1 MTTKHR
7 HAVRLHRDAE
17 SFTAGDGPL
26 IQPADLFASYPTII
40 TLDPPEQS
48 KHRKL
53 ISSAFTPRAIAK
65 LEDGIRARAS
75 RMIDDLLAR
84 GSGDWIDDVADA
96 LPMTVIGDII
106 GIPEQDRP
114 RIFDGF
120 DRILKAQSTGDQL
133 DADVFATIFGYAME
147 LTAEK
152 RRNPADDIWSTIA
165 SGVITGDD
173 GEQFSLAANELEFFF
188 FVLAFAG
195 SDTTKNALA
204 IGLQAFVA
212 NPDQIERYRD
222 DESVRSSAVEEVL
235 RWASPVAYWTRST
248 KVDIEMDGQHIPKG
262 ERVVSMLRSANRDEE
277 VFDSPFTFDIGRQP
291 NPHVAFGGGGAHHCL
306 GAMLAR
312 AEIRAVL
319 DELLL
324 RCDGITLGPARGD
337 LPESDHQ
344 HVDLRR
350 DADNADRAVALSVDK
365 PQRGLRALVDRG
377 RHVDLQMLRHLA
389 VGDVHHVGF
398 PDLEDVRRQRFTES
412 VGLTQRFVDDYAHR
426 LLLNFHSPLGRVP
439 ITPADARRARS

>member
-1 MTTKHR
+1 MTASTVDLSDITLWRNGFPDEVFTELRRDRPLFRHGLTPGVEKTVKRDFWMTTKHR
-7 HAVRLHRDAE
+7 HAVRLHRDHE
-17 SFTAGDGPL
+17 SFTAVDGPL
-26 IQPADLFASYPTII
+26 IQPADLFASNPTII

-65 LEDGIRARAS
+65 LEAGIRERAA
-75 RMIDDLLAR
+75 RMIDDLLMR

-106 GIPEQDRP
+106 GIPESDRP

-120 DRILKAQSTGDQL
+120 DHILKVQSKAAEMDTE
-133 DADVFATIFGYAME
+133 VFTTIFSYAME

-173 GEQFSLAANELEFFF
+173 GVEFSLAANELEFFF

-204 IGLQAFVA
+204 IGLQALVA
-212 NPDQIERYRD
+212 NPEQVERYRD
-222 DESVRSSAVEEVL
+222 DESVRSRAVEEVL
-235 RWASPVAYWTRST
+235 RRSSPVAYWTRST
-248 KVDIEMDGQHIPKG
+248 KVDVEMDGQLIPKG

-277 VFDSPFTFDIGRQP
+277 VFEAPFTFDIGRQP

-324 RCDGITLGPARGD
+324 RCDNIALGPAQVTY
-337 LPESDHQ
+337 P
-344 HVDLRR
+344 
-350 DADNADRAVALSVDK
+350 N
-365 PQRGLRALVDRG
+365 
-377 RHVDLQMLRHLA
+377 
-389 VGDVHHVGF
+389 
-398 PDLEDVRRQRFTES
+398 
-412 VGLTQRFVDDYAHR
+412 LTTNMSIYDEM
-426 LLLNFHSPLGRVP
+426 P
-439 ITPADARRARS
+439 ITLTAR

>member
-1 MTTKHR
+1 MTATAVDLSDFALWRKGFPDEVFAELRRNKPLFRHGLTPGVAKTVKRDFWMATKHR
-7 HAVRLHRDAE
+7 HAVRLHRDAD
-17 SFTAGDGPL
+17 SFTAADGPL

-75 RMIDDLLAR
+75 RMIDQLLAR
-84 GSGDWIDDVADA
+84 GGGDWIEDVADA

-120 DRILKAQSTGDQL
+120 DRILKAQSSRARV
-133 DADVFATIFGYAME
+133 DAELFATIFGYAME

-152 RRNPADDIWSTIA
+152 RRDPADDIWSTLA
-165 SGVITGDD
+165 SAVITGED
-173 GEQFSLAANELEFFF
+173 GEQFSLPANELEFFF

-212 NPDQIERYRD
+212 NVDQIERYRGE
-222 DESVRSSAVEEVL
+222 ESCRSSAVEEVL
-235 RWASPVAYWTRST
+235 RWASPVAYWTRT
-248 KVDIEMDGQHIPKG
+248 AKVDVEMDGLQIPKG

-277 VFDSPFTFDIGRQP
+277 VFDQPFTFDIARQP

-324 RCDGITLGPARGD
+324 RCDGITLGPA
-337 LPESDHQ
+337 E
-344 HVDLRR
+344 
-350 DADNADRAVALSVDK
+350 VAYPNLTTNMSIYDEMAIS
-365 PQRGLRALVDRG
+365 LRAR
-377 RHVDLQMLRHLA
+377 
-389 VGDVHHVGF
+389 
-398 PDLEDVRRQRFTES
+398 
-412 VGLTQRFVDDYAHR
+412 
-426 LLLNFHSPLGRVP
+426 
-439 ITPADARRARS
+439 

>member
-1 MTTKHR
+1 VTAAAVDLSDFALWRNGFPDEVFVELRRTKPLFRHGLTPGVEKTVKRDFWMATKHR

-17 SFTAGDGPL
+17 SFTAADGPL
-26 IQPADLFASYPTII
+26 IQPANLFASYPTII

-65 LEDGIRARAS
+65 LEDGIRARAA
-75 RMIDDLLAR
+75 RMIDDLLVK
-84 GSGDWIDDVADA
+84 GEGDWIEDVADA

-120 DRILKAQSTGDQL
+120 DHILKAQTDRDRPI
-133 DADVFATIFGYAME
+133 DAELFATIFGYAIE

-152 RRNPADDIWSTIA
+152 RRNPTDDIWSTIA
-165 SGVITGDD
+165 SGVITGED
-173 GEQFSLAANELEFFF
+173 GEQFRLAANELEFFF

-204 IGLQAFVA
+204 IGLQTFVA
-212 NPDQIERYRD
+212 NPEQIERYRD
-222 DESVRSSAVEEVL
+222 DESVRPGAVEEVL
-235 RWASPVAYWTRST
+235 RWSSPVAYWTRST
-248 KVDIEMDGQHIPKG
+248 KVDVEMDGQHIPKG

-277 VFDSPFTFDIGRQP
+277 VFESPFMFDIGRHP

-324 RCDGITLGPARGD
+324 RCDNITLGPA
-337 LPESDHQ
+337 E
-344 HVDLRR
+344 
-350 DADNADRAVALSVDK
+350 VAY
-365 PQRGLRALVDRG
+365 PN
-377 RHVDLQMLRHLA
+377 
-389 VGDVHHVGF
+389 
-398 PDLEDVRRQRFTES
+398 
-412 VGLTQRFVDDYAHR
+412 LTTNMSIYDEM
-426 LLLNFHSPLGRVP
+426 P
-439 ITPADARRARS
+439 ITLTER